1 MSRGG
6 WEQEK
11 KILTSRGYNLEKVVT
26 YMVTDYDHERRRV
39 RATQWKISPGDLRG
53 TFLAQEM
60 WPVTPGTEKIIS
72 EISVPLARVQFPANG
87 SNRRHTSLWIDDL
100 CSIVHFWQVA
110 NHVGEQLTEAEVEAA
125 GLKDK
130 FVLARLVLEPFMQAN
145 STAAMEMKLRLV
157 VYPGPMTLVSEAAQK
172 WRKNDDAAEELPCL
186 ITKNGRN
193 RYTIVEVAMAEK
205 QTEQVNFGVLPI
217 IQTVTQDEQV
227 PLPSRVQLAEEL
239 DGFLG
244 DWQDFNVMTKIKV
257 PLETIYKEQPY
268 SIGERMFKPAYQW
281 PRLSEAPVNEGKLNQ
296 V

>member
-1 MSRGG
+1 
-6 WEQEK
+6 
-11 KILTSRGYNLEKVVT
+11 
-26 YMVTDYDHERRRV
+26 
-39 RATQWKISPGDLRG
+39 
-53 TFLAQEM
+53 
-60 WPVTPGTEKIIS
+60 
-72 EISVPLARVQFPANG
+72 
-87 SNRRHTSLWIDDL
+87 
-100 CSIVHFWQVA
+100 
-110 NHVGEQLTEAEVEAA
+110 
-125 GLKDK
+125 
-130 FVLARLVLEPFMQAN
+130 
-145 STAAMEMKLRLV
+145 
-157 VYPGPMTLVSEAAQK
+157 
-172 WRKNDDAAEELPCL
+172 
-186 ITKNGRN
+186 
-193 RYTIVEVAMAEK
+193 MAEK